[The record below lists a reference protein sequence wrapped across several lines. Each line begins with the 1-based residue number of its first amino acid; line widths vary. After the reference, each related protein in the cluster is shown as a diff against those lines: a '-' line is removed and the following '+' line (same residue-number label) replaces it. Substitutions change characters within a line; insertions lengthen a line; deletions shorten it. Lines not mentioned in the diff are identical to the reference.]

1 MITKYSDAY
10 NVLFEKATERLAK
23 LEITKTDD
31 KGIPTGEPI
40 VIGSLEEYFSHLK
53 DLVYGDGSLTK
64 KELQDGYLFLKLPL
78 DEPAFKI
85 DANSRAIEIPGHYLA
100 NGLSVQGDEVAE
112 IVFFEIDRFF
122 DATDLSMQSIS
133 IQWETPKGVQG
144 HTEAFIR
151 DIESKAE
158 EDKLIFGWPITS
170 DVTKVPGKL
179 KFSVRFY
186 TEDAR
191 YAEEGQEKGF
201 SYVFSTLP
209 ATISIN
215 AGLTMDTMQV
225 DADNATDLILGRLTN
240 SPIGGIGDASVPVFV
255 YWDPRTNSVRL
266 ADTAAIID
274 QVEEGKPV
282 TLAAVAAKGDS
293 GIVTYGWFHS
303 ELGALT
309 SETHDGWQTASAV
322 DGGYGA
328 YLPVTEYIDDI
339 ATYFYYD
346 NEGQRQKVVI
356 YPEDFA
362 TELERYGELFIN
374 CSILTLT
381 SENVLAGEYFV
392 NAKNTYYGTKAFAT
406 EVGKENKALLPK
418 WKVNGPDVPV
428 IMTDL
433 KGELLATITDEN
445 ASYDGQ
451 LEIVADKVD
460 AKTTYTWTYTNYAN
474 VTTTLEATGSTYSP
488 FNGIDYNEGKYQV
501 TLSNFKNNKTVETA
515 SAVCLVLN
523 PIEEITMSLQP
534 LGGGIIQPKPSRAI
548 KDYEVRSYKWYDYT
562 SGPSLD
568 VVAETE
574 VFTAPKSGIYHVEFT
589 TTKGSQVK
597 TINSTIT
604 IVL

>member
-10 NVLFEKATERLAK
+10 NVLFEKATERLAE
-23 LEITKTDD
+23 LGITKTDD
-31 KGIPTGEPI
+31 KGIPTGEPV

-53 DLVYGDGSLTK
+53 DLVYGDGSLSEK
-64 KELQDGYLFLKLPL
+64 DQQAGYLFLKLPL

-158 EDKLIFGWPITS
+158 DDILIFGWPITS

-201 SYVFSTLP
+201 SYVLSTLP

-225 DADNATDLILGRLTN
+225 DADNATNLILGRLAN
-240 SPIGGIGDASVPVFV
+240 SPIGGIGDASVPTFV
-255 YWDPRTNSVRL
+255 YWDPRTNSVKL

-362 TELERYGELFIN
+362 TELERYGELFVN

-418 WKVNGPDVPV
+418 WKVNGPEVPE
-428 IMTDL
+428 ITTDL
-433 KGELLATITDEN
+433 KGELLET
-445 ASYDGQ
+445 AS
-451 LEIVADKVD
+451 DKVLKVVANKID
-460 AKTTYTWTYTNYAN
+460 ERTTYTWTRTDAAN
-474 VTTTLEATGSTYSP
+474 NTTVIEGATGAEYDP
-488 FNGIDYNEGKYQV
+488 FNGVDFTEGKYQV
-501 TLSNFKNNKTVETA
+501 TLANFKNNKTTNKA
-515 SAVCLVLN
+515 STVCLVLN
-523 PIEEITMSLQP
+523 PIATIEMNLVDYGKGLIAPTFSRDLQ
-534 LGGGIIQPKPSRAI
+534 
-548 KDYEVRSYKWYDYT
+548 DYEVRTFKWYSVDDLST
-562 SGPSLD
+562 VLGEG
-568 VVAETE
+568 ET
-574 VFTAPKSGIYHVEFT
+574 FTATAAGTYELQCTIA
-589 TTKGSQVK
+589 KGSQ
-597 TINSTIT
+597 T
-604 IVL
+604 IVLNDTKRIQL

>member
-10 NVLFEKATERLAK
+10 NVLFEEATKRLED
-23 LEITKTDD
+23 LGITKTDD
-31 KGIPTGEPI
+31 KGNPTGEAI

-53 DLVYGDGSLTK
+53 DLVYGDGSLTE
-64 KELQDGYLFLKLPL
+64 KEQQAGYLFLKLPL

-225 DADNATDLILGRLTN
+225 DADSAADLILGRLTN

-255 YWDPRTNSVRL
+255 YWDPRTNSVKL
-266 ADTAAIID
+266 ADTAAIIE
-274 QVEEGKPV
+274 QVEEDKPV

-293 GIVTYGWFHS
+293 GTVTYGWFHN

-309 SETHDGWQTASAV
+309 SDTHDGWKPAV
-322 DGGYGA
+322 AEGYGA

-339 ATYFYYD
+339 ATYFYID
-346 NEGQRQKVVI
+346 AEGNRQKVVI
-356 YPEDFA
+356 YPEDFEA
-362 TELERYGELFIN
+362 ELEKYGELFVN
-374 CSILTLT
+374 CSTFTLT
-381 SENVLAGEYFV
+381 KEDVLAGEYFV

-406 EVGKENKALLPK
+406 EIGKEDKALLPK
-418 WKVNGPDVPV
+418 WKVNGPDVPEIV
-428 IMTDL
+428 TDL
-433 KGELLATITDEN
+433 KGEI
-445 ASYDGQ
+445 
-451 LEIVADKVD
+451 LETSSDKILKVVANKVD
-460 AKTTYTWTYTNYAN
+460 DKTTYVWTRTNAAN
-474 VTTTLEATGSTYSP
+474 ETVVIEGATSAEYDP
-488 FNGIDYNEGKYQV
+488 HNGIDFDEGKYQV
-501 TLSNFKNNKTVETA
+501 TLSNFKNNKVENKA
-515 SAVCLVLN
+515 SGVCLVLN
-523 PIEEITMSLQP
+523 PIAIIDMNLADVGKGRIEPSFTRDLQ
-534 LGGGIIQPKPSRAI
+534 
-548 KDYEVRSYKWYDYT
+548 DYEVRSYKWVSVDDLST
-562 SGPSLD
+562 VLST
-568 VVAETE
+568 EE
-574 VFTAPKSGIYHVEFT
+574 VFTATVAGTYELQCTIA
-589 TTKGSQVK
+589 KGSQTV
-597 TINSTIT
+597 
-604 IVL
+604 VLSDTKRVVL